1 MAFDD
6 VFPDLNAPVTV
17 DTQEQL
23 DRINA
28 ARRIAYGNPEEAATK
43 TTQAAQLGESYES
56 LRYQKS
62 PEIAQR
68 LAEQRINRTLMEHP
82 EMLDW
87 AKKDPQGADMAG
99 DDSALSSLA
108 GWFKDNI
115 RTARHGWRAGRGT
128 AEQGIIYDNAMT
140 EGLRDL
146 TEEEKKRSAEIDE
159 MNRRYGIEHEDS
171 TLYDFTNLLGT
182 WLGGFQ
188 HIPSKTAAE
197 SAGIGAVIGGAGS
210 TALATGGAM
219 LAPVTG
225 GASLGVAVAAGMT
238 YAGFRN
244 AYAIEGGLNYKELL
258 EAGLTK
264 DEAFLYSRP
273 VALINAGLEF
283 FPALHAAKIA
293 GAPAVA
299 AIKKS
304 MGKLAKRD
312 AIAMRYTWGKIGL
325 DFLKGTLVGGGEE
338 TSTEILQEAN
348 GILWEEIGKRFS
360 SAKDLEGKSA
370 DEIAEQI
377 WDVAK
382 HTWRG
387 ASVMSALVHMP
398 GAAHSIHG
406 IREAKRNKA
415 FLEQVATT
423 AQGSKLHERSPSHF
437 GSFVAHIAGTGK
449 QTLYIDGR
457 SFHQAVTEAGLT
469 EEQVQAVFGDTGVQ
483 QMRHE
488 TGDSAIDVEISLQDY
503 AAKVSGTTADPI
515 FQPYVRTD
523 REGYTYAQAVEN
535 EVEAAREARRARD
548 GLGDSFRPLSQE
560 EVAAL
565 SDRDRKTYEATAA
578 RSRVRQRIAR
588 SLTNAVERGG
598 LDAKVFTPAQIAWNA
613 SMTTRAYE
621 KLAGKLNIPLED
633 FARRFGA
640 DITWE
645 TETGVGVADRFDTPV
660 DVQGGI
666 GSLRQILTQARGEA
680 VQGEAAEVTQLRNA
694 LNAMP
699 PEQRQSVE
707 ALLSA
712 IGDAQPASALA
723 PGAQG
728 LVDRARGGETAS
740 AMNAVQA
747 LWRAIPQSTR
757 NQIEAA
763 LPAEMR
769 TELQNV
775 RNDYR
780 TRDLIRASRMQS
792 APVNQEVSEIE
803 AVRRQYEG
811 SDQWMKAPNGKPTNL
826 TERQWLQVRTPSFK
840 AWFGDWEANPAAASK
855 VVDENGEPL
864 VVYHNGTFT
873 EDGNAV
879 ANGAMHFGT
888 LQAARDRMV
897 AKTAEDSVD
906 TFEDED
912 GWHWSDGVYDSED
925 AYASE
930 QEARDAGI
938 RAALESTDFQDDLEA
953 GTTTA
958 AFLNIRNPSAEKDA
972 VDNWNP
978 VIDAAREKGAD
989 GIRYVNQ
996 FEDKGSTS
1004 WIAFEPNQI
1013 KSATD
1018 NNGNFDPANPNIYRQ
1033 SAESG
1038 EMLTAQERE
1047 FLASQDKWLSWT
1059 PPVTGTGVVK
1069 GAPPRYE
1076 SNEQFPALL
1085 KSIKQFL
1092 KEGAVGRW
1100 WYEASA
1106 KFVLDFVRG
1115 DVKEAE
1121 RLIQLIAIYSPQM
1134 KIGANLLLA
1143 LRAYV
1148 YWLHGG
1154 DINKFKLKTGVQDE
1168 KAKGVLWRNEK
1179 WEGRKTNT
1187 FYLNL
1192 MYEVARSHPAECR
1205 AAGMDVD
1212 AILDGKSTIDMWMKR
1227 AFGYD
1232 SDATGNDKGTG
1243 QYSFCENTLKRIT
1256 AEINKDLAPGEE
1268 PWLPHQVQA
1277 AIWTGIMSRY
1287 TLVKEATDLQFR
1299 EAGLAVETPVLTK
1312 SGEQVLTKDG
1322 KPKTRWERLSDAESE
1337 RKQMR
1342 IWHDN
1347 AMQVDTEESREWAV
1361 ETARSYATEFER
1373 MTQVVTWEA
1382 VPAPALTKYGDLL
1395 NASHAVKKMFTDEV
1409 KEVFVAPDG
1418 TNELAEALGIGL
1430 YFDKN
1435 STGGFGGAISPNV
1448 LTSLLPVWWGDQ
1460 GEPSKA
1466 QVRTFCRVVQ
1476 YVAMQEAV
1484 PFMRIENRPA
1494 WIAKNKF
1501 KVCAEGGSRAI
1512 RTFDTQAEAEA
1523 DCAERNKKSEGKKKY
1538 VVKGGR
1544 FARAVVLKYKAP
1556 LTLSQQEALLA
1567 KLGDRF
1573 GEDAGL
1579 TVLSSDSVLVANYRN
1594 EKTGLPWGMHDEDFV
1609 KTVEDATESEP
1620 LADVLYTWV
1629 DSEYGRVQ
1637 DWKADPEG
1645 KGILAELGILKEGTK
1660 SEGQRDDASGSS
1672 AVDPRYAEISRD
1684 KLDRWR
1690 SRYEE
1695 VLSRFTGK
1703 ELAKR
1708 EAEARDIEQRAR
1720 DAASAQQ
1727 QSGQVSPVYNQAAAF
1742 TPDQSL
1748 INAAVENFGITNDPR
1763 EAGYI
1768 LPDGRM
1774 LDFSGRHWGG
1784 GDGGSRIVEH
1794 NDISEVD
1801 GIEGGGTDAMVEFMA
1816 RTGAMRVDVNAGI
1829 ASSAQNPTPE
1839 QMGVLSVATRG
1850 KPLSLS
1856 LITTDGRIVADRE
1869 LARSN
1874 AGSIREFF
1882 GQAQG
1887 MRDRGQ
1893 VGNVY
1898 AQTAYH
1904 GTPNQ
1909 FDRFDLSHL
1918 GEGEGA
1924 QAHGWGLYFTGS
1936 LDVAEGYWET
1946 LTPYANYAYEMTY
1959 NGKTYSGGHG
1969 WGGVELRSKPSEL
1982 EPIWDFVEG
1991 ELIARIGKEGI
2002 GDADVELSASRL
2014 KDWINARV
2022 SRLEDELRSA
2032 KEKQAKQEP
2041 RNEDEDWD
2049 DIDVPMPGSLMSE
2062 KEKKT
2067 LLAGNLADFNP
2078 DDLGLDG
2085 LDEFVSDLQVES
2097 LEKQIA
2103 ALKAV
2108 NPDTMN
2114 LNISI
2119 TRKTGSSG
2127 GRVFKV
2133 DIPEERFFL
2142 QEDTVLFSQSK
2153 EVKDA
2158 LTKAGLY
2165 DEDGSKR
2172 KELVERIDAIQRQAD
2187 DLYAKNPNDP
2197 EVERLIAQRR
2207 QLAARLSILDNAT
2220 ATSTGADLY
2229 AALTGVLGNEKA
2241 ASQYLLSRGIQ
2252 GISYEGYRDGQCWV
2266 LFDDRAV
2273 QITRYWQALGESGAI
2288 KLSDRM
2294 TLSLET
2300 ARAMEKNGRKPIDV
2314 KIATGWERGYDG
2326 KWRYEIPDGK
2336 VKPAQSGGGIYGTP
2350 EGKHKLGDLYEAE
2363 QLYTAY
2369 PELRDLDVIIEP
2381 YSDPR
2386 TTAWFDG
2393 NAIHINSNS
2402 AFLDRKF
2409 KALATARDKAARAD
2423 EVLTKVNEGFTEEER
2438 DDAEERGIRLPTYSQ
2453 AERAEARARGEV
2465 DRINADIAKQLRY
2478 AIVHEVQHWIQDRE
2492 GFASGTNAE
2501 AMAEAIRNAP
2511 EGSRLSSLSPED
2523 AYRFSGGEGESR
2535 AMEERLRMSE
2545 EERRRTLIIDSFDVA
2560 PEDLILMEGNSG
2572 ASSLPRGSFD
2582 PRNNTIRLTANA
2594 NLSTFAHEMGHW
2606 YLESLGYFVSQ
2617 GMADEGLVND
2627 FNALLSSFGVGSV
2640 AEWNALP
2647 DARKEVCHER
2657 FAAWVEEYLATGDCP
2672 VPEAKP
2678 ILRRFKD
2685 WIISVYK
2692 DSFLYTGSVHGALSA
2707 RHKNLFGEDLPALSD
2722 EVRQVLD
2729 HALMSN
2735 EEMAQ
2740 LEAQQGTPPLFA
2752 EKPEGVTDQEWQD
2765 YVERMQARTEEG
2777 REALAQKNLEKM
2789 KWAQAAHSK
2798 VLRRVQAAAAKVR
2811 KQMEEIARDRV
2822 LAPGTLWGK
2831 IDAVK
2836 RLPRDLRLSED
2847 GLDAYL
2853 SADEIA
2859 QLKRYHIVAGKGYG
2873 IPLSDFCA
2881 NWGFDDPREFLQ
2893 SAVVHREAIKLHI
2906 EAIADQLMQE
2916 RYPAYASEKDIL
2928 NTVADALA
2936 PEVAEAFAA
2945 NEIAFIE
2952 RQMHSTR
2959 EGVALGNKRADQMGV
2974 AGEDATSLTRK
2985 LQAAEEELRQ
2995 ALRDGDDARA
3005 ETAKAEVEMR
3015 RAQIRKLDR
3024 NSREAESQMSSTRE
3038 GIEEGNR
3045 RAEERGVEGE
3055 TSASLMSKLRQAEAE
3070 MRQAVRDGDNARA
3083 ATAKAEV
3090 ETLRAQIRVLDRN
3103 AREAERQMSSTREGI
3118 EEGNRRAEERGVE
3131 GETFASLMSK
3141 LRRAE
3146 AEMRQAVR
3154 DGDNANA
3161 ATAKAEVETLRAQ
3174 IRKIARDSRNI
3185 AQTTRVELLDAQNA
3199 AELLLGMTP
3208 LGRISPTYYLG
3219 LAKQSASRALKA
3231 MAANDLPTA
3240 LAEKRN
3246 QLVYQVMARRAMQI
3260 EKGEIRKVLNVRRSL
3275 SQSDEKLGKTRDV
3288 DLLNYLRAVLGEF
3301 GLQTPNQKESAGAY
3315 IERIREY
3322 DPNLAAGLTQM
3333 YQRLTANAMP
3343 WQSLTYAD
3351 FQAFAEQVG
3360 AIWFLARQSKQI
3372 EIDGK
3377 KKDIA
3382 ETREALANQLR
3393 ARYAGKNNAH
3403 VNSTPTKKD
3412 KVWQKVLS
3420 LDAGLRRVLSWCRDM
3435 DEGNPERPFMRY
3447 VYEPVKKGI
3456 DTYRTR
3462 QREVGKRLTAIYEQ
3476 YEKARTK
3483 HEGKIVAHELMQY
3496 DEFGEVS
3503 NPDPWVFHTKSEL
3516 IGALL
3521 HTGNASNKQ
3530 KLVGGYR
3537 WGAVSTD
3544 ENGREFVDC
3553 SGWDAF
3559 IQRMVE
3565 EGVLT
3570 KADFDFVQAMWD
3582 VMESI
3587 KPETQAAYHE
3597 ITGMY
3602 FSEIT
3607 NTPFTVQFP
3616 NGTSVTYKGGYA
3628 PAKVDPAQVRDHSA
3642 DEEQALHAINQSYGY
3657 PTGGMNFTKSRTEQ
3671 YREKLLMDI
3680 DLVASHVNEALRMAH
3695 IEKPARDVFRLFA
3708 NKKFKS
3714 LFNAYGNPFVIDQML
3729 IPWLNRSVNQTV
3741 TTAETNTGIKV
3752 VSKILTE
3759 VKRRT
3764 GLVAMAGNL
3773 ANALEEV
3780 SGFSVALTRVPGAE
3794 IRRALLAFHTG
3805 KLKADDVMALSP
3817 HMRARLQDSE
3827 LYALERAENT
3837 FKVEASKLDRASAFC
3852 AAHGYILQQIV
3863 QRYVDVPVWWAAYE
3877 DAQKRGYSPEEA
3889 VQIADEVIDE
3899 TMSSNTAEGIS
3910 AIEGG
3915 TPLHRALLM
3924 FYNYFNMQYNLLH
3937 TELGRAVRMG
3947 QYGKAAWAFATVCLI
3962 PQLISDLFSRLVG
3975 SRVGEEIGGGDDDDD
3990 DDWWI
3995 IRALRY
4001 FAGQTLQAGFN
4012 IVPTLGQAGNWLSD
4026 IVSGEEQRFGSQRIS
4041 MTPTVN
4047 TVEAAGR
4054 LPKDFARVMDGK
4066 GYRSAVRDSLQ
4077 VISVITGIP
4086 FAQPFGRPLG
4096 YLADVAEGK
4105 TDDGVIDTARGLVS
4119 GKSPNRK

>member
-1 MAFDD
+1 MPFDD

-99 DDSALSSLA
+99 DDSVLSSLA
-108 GWFKDNI
+108 GWFNDNV

-159 MNRRYGIEHEDS
+159 MTRRYGIEHEDS

-244 AYAIEGGLNYKELL
+244 AYAIEGGLKYKELL

-283 FPALHAAKIA
+283 VPALHAAKIA

-325 DFLKGTLVGGGEE
+325 DFLKGTLVGGAEE

-360 SAKDLEGKSA
+360 SVKDLEGKSA

-387 ASVMSALVHMP
+387 ASVMSALVRMP

-415 FLEQVATT
+415 YLEQVALT

-488 TGDSAIDVEISLQDY
+488 TGDSAVDVEISLQDY

-515 FQPYVRTD
+515 FQPHVRTD

-660 DVQGGI
+660 DVQGGV

-680 VQGEAAEVTQLRNA
+680 VQGEASEVTQLRNA

-723 PGAQG
+723 PETQG

-747 LWRAIPQSTR
+747 LWRAIPQGVR

-769 TELQNV
+769 TELGNI

-792 APVNQEVSEIE
+792 ASVNQEE
-803 AVRRQYEG
+803 
-811 SDQWMKAPNGKPTNL
+811 
-826 TERQWLQVRTPSFK
+826 
-840 AWFGDWEANPAAASK
+840 
-855 VVDENGEPL
+855 
-864 VVYHNGTFT
+864 
-873 EDGNAV
+873 
-879 ANGAMHFGT
+879 
-888 LQAARDRMV
+888 
-897 AKTAEDSVD
+897 
-906 TFEDED
+906 
-912 GWHWSDGVYDSED
+912 
-925 AYASE
+925 
-930 QEARDAGI
+930 
-938 RAALESTDFQDDLEA
+938 
-953 GTTTA
+953 
-958 AFLNIRNPSAEKDA
+958 
-972 VDNWNP
+972 
-978 VIDAAREKGAD
+978 
-989 GIRYVNQ
+989 
-996 FEDKGSTS
+996 
-1004 WIAFEPNQI
+1004 
-1013 KSATD
+1013 SATD

-1033 SAESG
+1033 QASTALPSAASIKKG
-1038 EMLTAQERE
+1038 TAEDPRYVRQWADMNAAMEDDTFVQKALDKLLQNIPGAAGAAKGAETPRDAIERIVE
-1047 FLASQDKWLSWT
+1047 QFKDNLLWLYNHIPSDVRDRAKLWYVGANRTASTWAVRYGLRLRQTAAIIAVFSPQTDWFTNMSRAERLLDIWFSARRSVLDEKSDGFFAQFCEVYGADYSTAKGKTLEELVNEGQMQAAAAWIRAYDKSLNS
-1059 PPVTGTGVVK
+1059 PAFNVLKPEGGSAGVYKTTK
-1069 GAPPRYE
+1069 GAPRTFSY
-1076 SNEQFPALL
+1076 SSSSHIIKAI
-1085 KSIKQFL
+1085 SIIRD
-1092 KEGAVGRW
+1092 GRMENV
-1100 WYEASA
+1100 YQQIGDEF
-1106 KFVLDFVRG
+1106 KVRDFYNN
-1115 DVKEAE
+1115 
-1121 RLIQLIAIYSPQM
+1121 IYDPNNVN
-1134 KIGANLLLA
+1134 A
-1143 LRAYV
+1143 
-1148 YWLHGG
+1148 
-1154 DINKFKLKTGVQDE
+1154 
-1168 KAKGVLWRNEK
+1168 
-1179 WEGRKTNT
+1179 
-1187 FYLNL
+1187 
-1192 MYEVARSHPAECR
+1192 
-1205 AAGMDVD
+1205 
-1212 AILDGKSTIDMWMKR
+1212 STIDTH
-1227 AFGYD
+1227 AVGADTLNVTTSSGESSASVVDNFGLP
-1232 SDATGNDKGTG
+1232 GNAVSGQKGT
-1243 QYSFCENTLKRIT
+1243 YPFHFEAYRRAA
-1256 AEINKDLAPGEE
+1256 AE
-1268 PWLPHQVQA
+1268 V
-1277 AIWTGIMSRY
+1277 GI
-1287 TLVKEATDLQFR
+1287 DPR
-1299 EAGLAVETPVLTK
+1299 E
-1312 SGEQVLTKDG
+1312 
-1322 KPKTRWERLSDAESE
+1322 
-1337 RKQMR
+1337 
-1342 IWHDN
+1342 
-1347 AMQVDTEESREWAV
+1347 MQSI
-1361 ETARSYATEFER
+1361 
-1373 MTQVVTWEA
+1373 TWEA
-1382 VPAPALTKYGDLL
+1382 IRVLFPPETKTALYKP
-1395 NASHAVKKMFTDEV
+1395 V
-1409 KEVFVAPDG
+1409 KEIWESYDRGEITVDQAREKVFEIAGGFREIAWQGTPFDDTITQTYDRSNVQLYDDIVQPEPEPELSLEVAPDPNDKEAMERWG
-1418 TNELAEALGIGL
+1418 QLTNDEKLAITNEIVEYVIGRVSLETKTFISEPNLQRGGYHGESNHSIRVYIADDGDYIRCGRLFATYLNQDSVMAVSNKTGEGMFDCKILRIQLPEGFTSEQVDDLYENQIDKMLIDDNNQRLVEGHSTANGIM
-1430 YFDKN
+1430 
-1435 STGGFGGAISPNV
+1435 TIV
-1448 LTSLLPVWWGDQ
+1448 
-1460 GEPSKA
+1460 
-1466 QVRTFCRVVQ
+1466 
-1476 YVAMQEAV
+1476 
-1484 PFMRIENRPA
+1484 
-1494 WIAKNKF
+1494 
-1501 KVCAEGGSRAI
+1501 
-1512 RTFDTQAEAEA
+1512 AEAEKIEA
-1523 DCAERNKKSEGKKKY
+1523 IKAKLAAIDLPYAYRVNDGYAGFLEAYKDEEEAQNARDDTGRGEG
-1538 VVKGGR
+1538 VR
-1544 FARAVVLKYKAP
+1544 
-1556 LTLSQQEALLA
+1556 QEAS
-1567 KLGDRF
+1567 LG
-1573 GEDAGL
+1573 
-1579 TVLSSDSVLVANYRN
+1579 Y
-1594 EKTGLPWGMHDEDFV
+1594 
-1609 KTVEDATESEP
+1609 
-1620 LADVLYTWV
+1620 
-1629 DSEYGRVQ
+1629 
-1637 DWKADPEG
+1637 DPD
-1645 KGILAELGILKEGTK
+1645 L
-1660 SEGQRDDASGSS
+1660 R
-1672 AVDPRYAEISRD
+1672 REISAMV
-1684 KLDRWR
+1684 DRAIQER
-1690 SRYEE
+1690 LESR
-1695 VLSRFTGK
+1695 RAK
-1703 ELAKR
+1703 EQAG
-1708 EAEARDIEQRAR
+1708 
-1720 DAASAQQ
+1720 SAQQ
-1727 QSGQVSPVYNQAAAF
+1727 QPGQVSPVYNQAAAF

-1748 INAAVENFGITNDPR
+1748 INAAVSNFGITNDPR

-1794 NDISEVD
+1794 NDIGEVE

-1893 VGNVY
+1893 VGNIY

-1904 GTPNQ
+1904 G
-1909 FDRFDLSHL
+1909 S
-1918 GEGEGA
+1918 
-1924 QAHGWGLYFTGS
+1924 
-1936 LDVAEGYWET
+1936 
-1946 LTPYANYAYEMTY
+1946 PY
-1959 NGKTYSGGHG
+1959 H
-1969 WGGVELRSKPSEL
+1969 
-1982 EPIWDFVEG
+1982 
-1991 ELIARIGKEGI
+1991 
-2002 GDADVELSASRL
+2002 
-2014 KDWINARV
+2014 
-2022 SRLEDELRSA
+2022 
-2032 KEKQAKQEP
+2032 
-2041 RNEDEDWD
+2041 
-2049 DIDVPMPGSLMSE
+2049 
-2062 KEKKT
+2062 
-2067 LLAGNLADFNP
+2067 
-2078 DDLGLDG
+2078 
-2085 LDEFVSDLQVES
+2085 
-2097 LEKQIA
+2097 
-2103 ALKAV
+2103 
-2108 NPDTMN
+2108 
-2114 LNISI
+2114 
-2119 TRKTGSSG
+2119 
-2127 GRVFKV
+2127 
-2133 DIPEERFFL
+2133 
-2142 QEDTVLFSQSK
+2142 
-2153 EVKDA
+2153 
-2158 LTKAGLY
+2158 
-2165 DEDGSKR
+2165 
-2172 KELVERIDAIQRQAD
+2172 
-2187 DLYAKNPNDP
+2187 
-2197 EVERLIAQRR
+2197 
-2207 QLAARLSILDNAT
+2207 
-2220 ATSTGADLY
+2220 
-2229 AALTGVLGNEKA
+2229 
-2241 ASQYLLSRGIQ
+2241 
-2252 GISYEGYRDGQCWV
+2252 
-2266 LFDDRAV
+2266 
-2273 QITRYWQALGESGAI
+2273 YWQALGESGATN
-2288 KLSDRM
+2288 LSDRM
-2294 TLSLET
+2294 ALSLET

-2336 VKPAQSGGGIYGTP
+2336 VKPAQSGGGIYGTL
-2350 EGKHKLGDLYEAE
+2350 EGEHKLGNLYEAE

-2369 PELRDLDVIIEP
+2369 PELRNLDVVIEP

-2402 AFLDRKF
+2402 ALLDRKF
-2409 KALATARDKAARAD
+2409 KALATALDKAARAD

-2453 AERAEARARGEV
+2453 AERAEARARREV
-2465 DRINADIAKQLRY
+2465 DRINADIATQLRY

-2492 GFASGTNAE
+2492 GFDSGTNAE

-2535 AMEERLRMSE
+2535 AMEERLRMSD

-2560 PEDLILMEGNSG
+2560 PEDLILMEGNSEGNSG

-2582 PRNNTIRLTANA
+2582 PRNNSIRLTANA

-2692 DSFLYTGSVHGALSA
+2692 DSFLFTGSVHGALSA
-2707 RHKNLFGEDLPALSD
+2707 RHKTLFGEDLPALSD

-2789 KWAQAAHSK
+2789 RWAQAAHSK
-2798 VLRRVQAAAAKVR
+2798 VLKRVQAAAAKVR

-2836 RLPRDLRLSED
+2836 RLPRDLRLSEE

-2859 QLKRYHIVAGKGYG
+2859 QLKRFRIVAGKGYG
-2873 IPLSDFCA
+2873 IPLSDFCS

-2952 RQMHSTR
+2952 RQMAGTA
-2959 EGVALGNKRADQMGV
+2959 EGNKIAAGRAETVGV
-2974 AGEDATSLTRK
+2974 EGETFVSLMNALRR
-2985 LQAAEEELRQ
+2985 AEGEVRQ
-2995 ALRDGDDARA
+2995 ALRDGDY
-3005 ETAKAEVEMR
+3005 
-3015 RAQIRKLDR
+3015 
-3024 NSREAESQMSSTRE
+3024 
-3038 GIEEGNR
+3038 
-3045 RAEERGVEGE
+3045 
-3055 TSASLMSKLRQAEAE
+3055 AS
-3070 MRQAVRDGDNARA
+3070 A
-3083 ATAKAEV
+3083 ATARARRDL
-3090 ETLRAQIRVLDRN
+3090 LREQVR
-3103 AREAERQMSSTREGI
+3103 
-3118 EEGNRRAEERGVE
+3118 
-3131 GETFASLMSK
+3131 K
-3141 LRRAE
+3141 L
-3146 AEMRQAVR
+3146 
-3154 DGDNANA
+3154 
-3161 ATAKAEVETLRAQ
+3161 
-3174 IRKIARDSRNI
+3174 ARDSKNV

-3260 EKGEIRKVLNVRRSL
+3260 EKGEIRKVLNIRKSL

-3315 IERIREY
+3315 IERIRAY

-3343 WQSLTYAD
+3343 WQTLTYAD

-3360 AIWFLARQSKQI
+3360 AVWFLARQSKQI

-3382 ETREALANQLR
+3382 KTREALANQLR
-3393 ARYAGKNNAH
+3393 KRYAGKSNAH
-3403 VNSTPTKKD
+3403 VNSTPTTKD

-3483 HEGKIVAHELMQY
+3483 HEGKIVAHELMQF

-3587 KPETQAAYHE
+3587 KPETQTAYHE

-3616 NGTSVTYKGGYA
+3616 DGTSVTYKGGYA

-3657 PTGGMNFTKSRTEQ
+3657 PTGGMNFTKNRTEQ

-3714 LFNAYGNPFVIDQML
+3714 LFNTYGNPFAIDQML
-3729 IPWLNRSVNQTV
+3729 IPWLNRAVNQTV
-3741 TTAETNTGIKV
+3741 TTAETNAGWKV
-3752 VSKILTE
+3752 VSRLLTE

-3794 IRRALLAFHTG
+3794 IRRALLAYNTG
-3805 KLKADDVMALSP
+3805 KLKAEDVMALSP

-3827 LYALERAENT
+3827 LYALERAEKT

-3877 DAQKRGYSPEEA
+3877 DAQKKGYSPEEA

-3910 AIEGG
+3910 AIEAG

-3924 FYNYFNMQYNLLH
+3924 FYNYFNMQFNLLH
-3937 TELGRAVRMG
+3937 TELGRAVRLG
-3947 QYGKAAWAFATVCLI
+3947 QYGKAAWAFATVCLV

-3975 SRVGEEIGGGDDDDD
+3975 SRVGKEIGGDDDDD

-4001 FAGQTLQAGFN
+4001 FAGQTVQAGFN
-4012 IVPTLGQAGNWLSD
+4012 IAPWLGQAGNWLSD
-4026 IVSGEEQRFGSQRIS
+4026 IVSGEEQRFGGQRIS
-4041 MTPTVN
+4041 MTPTISSI
-4047 TVEAAGR
+4047 EAAGR
-4054 LPKDFARVMDGK
+4054 LPKDFERVMDGK
-4066 GYRSAVRDSLQ
+4066 GYRTAVRDSLQ
-4077 VISVITGIP
+4077 VISVITGLP
-4086 FAQPFGRPLG
+4086 LAQPFGRPLG